1 MCPIFNFFR
10 RRKSSGFPIGEL
22 ISASA
27 PAPPIRH
34 EVPPKRQRRRGEY
47 VKLDVK
53 SYYNLHV
60 GVVVDGFDGYLTL
73 ERIGKGFY
81 LRVRNG
87 KRGRV
92 LLYVRKRLVGQLVEL
107 LAQGADETAKDIVC
121 NLLYGKFSDMVVK
134 WYGKT
139 HKPWI
144 WAVGFGIWIKAHKKG
159 RERGAT
165 GVLIA
170 KKKRLEQGFYYYVA
184 ERVKGTRRKYKHYY
198 LTRAPW
204 EHLIYAFD
212 RPERLEGYR
221 PIINYLESRGI
232 EVYNYG
238 MVIKKKLIPNWLVR
252 KRVEE
257 RLRAGRED
265 EGIIGE
271 AQEEAESWGWDEVLM
286 GYREAGDEEAVRE
299 VEEWLGESESE

>member
-27 PAPPIRH
+27 PAPPIR
-34 EVPPKRQRRRGEY
+34 VGSPPPKKRQRRRGEY
-47 VKLDVK
+47 IKLDVK
-53 SYYNLHV
+53 SYYNLHMS
-60 GVVVDGFDGYLTL
+60 VVVDNFDGYLTL

-81 LRVRNG
+81 ICVRNG
-87 KRGRV
+87 KRRRA

-107 LAQGADETAKDIVC
+107 LNQGNDEAVKDIVY
-121 NLLYGKFSDMVVK
+121 NLLHGKFSDIVVK
-134 WYGKT
+134 AYGRTPKT
-139 HKPWI
+139 WD
-144 WAVGFGIWIKAHKKG
+144 WAVGFGIWVIAHKKG
-159 RERGAT
+159 REEGAT

-170 KKKRLEQGFYYYVA
+170 KRKRPGQGFYYYVA

-198 LTRAPW
+198 LTKTPW
-204 EHLIYAFD
+204 EHLRYAFI
-212 RPERLEGYR
+212 RPERREGYK
-221 PIINYLESRGI
+221 PIIDYLESKGI

-238 MVIKKKLIPNWLVR
+238 MVIKKKLIPKWLVR

-257 RLRAGRED
+257 RLRVSRED

-271 AQEEAESWGWDEVLM
+271 AMDEAELWGWDEVLM
-286 GYREAGDEEAVRE
+286 EYREAGDEEAVRE
-299 VEEWLGESESE
+299 VEEWLGESE